1 MLKRTLICLPLILAV
16 VFLVEPPLAVHSSLL
31 TAEEIAS
38 METNDAKAKSNETQQ
53 KDSGFVRALKAPFKA
68 LGRLFGGKKKEDTRV
83 AQISENDVK
92 KFASVPVQQVK
103 NTPAQV
109 AEPTQPAIDNRSDAR
124 ALLESGR
131 KFLESGDLDRAI
143 GDLSKAAS
151 LDPKLGE
158 ASSLLGVAY
167 ETKGFRDLALK
178 SFEVAI
184 HAEENQP
191 QHLNNLGFL
200 HYKNGDYDEAVK
212 YLKRAAKLAP
222 ADPRIWNNLGL
233 AQFQRR
239 HFDDAYRSFARA
251 MGEYKG
257 RLNLAVR
264 LEAEGYS
271 KEAIK
276 QLEKARAL
284 EPKSTEVLARLVRLY
299 NQTGRTADATTTQT
313 ELVTINALANAP
325 APQ

>member
-1 MLKRTLICLPLILAV
+1 MLKRTLICLPLIVALV
-16 VFLVEPPLAVHSSLL
+16 ILVEPMQAVHSSLL

-38 METNDAKAKSNETQQ
+38 METSDAKARSSETQQ
-53 KDSGFVRALKAPFKA
+53 KENGFVRAIKAPFKA
-68 LGRLFGGKKKEDTRV
+68 LGRLFGGKKKDEGRV
-83 AQISENDVK
+83 ARISEADVK
-92 KFASVPVQQVK
+92 KFESVPVQQVK
-103 NTPAQV
+103 NTPTQV
-109 AEPTQPAIDNRSDAR
+109 AETTQPAIDNRSDAR
-124 ALLESGR
+124 LLLESGR
-131 KFLESGDLDRAI
+131 KFLESGELDQAI

-167 ETKGFRDLALK
+167 EKKGFRDLALK

-184 HAEENQP
+184 HAEEDEP

-200 HYKNGDYDEAVK
+200 YYKNGNYEEAVK
-212 YLKRAAKLAP
+212 YLKRATKLAP
-222 ADPRIWNNLGL
+222 QDARIWNNLGF
-233 AQFQRR
+233 AQFQQRK
-239 HFDDAYRSFARA
+239 FDDAYRSFAKA

-257 RLNLAVR
+257 RLNLATR

-284 EPKSTEVLARLVRLY
+284 EPKSTEVLARLARLY
-299 NQTGRTADATTTQT
+299 GQTGRMDDAKSTQSALLT
-313 ELVTINALANAP
+313 LNALANAP
-325 APQ
+325 DPQ

>member
-1 MLKRTLICLPLILAV
+1 MLKRTLICLSLV
-16 VFLVEPPLAVHSSLL
+16 VALVLLVEPLQAVHSSLL
-31 TAEEIAS
+31 SAEEIAS
-38 METNDAKAKSNETQQ
+38 METNDANAKSAETQQ
-53 KDSGFVRALKAPFKA
+53 KDNSFVRAIKAPFKA
-68 LGRLFGGKKKEDTRV
+68 LGRLFGGKKKDESRV
-83 AQISENDVK
+83 ARMSENDIK
-92 KFASVPVQQVK
+92 KFESVPVQQVK
-103 NTPAQV
+103 NTPSQV
-109 AEPTQPAIDNRSDAR
+109 AKTATPAIDDRSDAA

-131 KFLESGDLDRAI
+131 KFLEAGELDRAI
-143 GDLSKAAS
+143 GELSMAAS

-167 ETKGFRDLALK
+167 ERKGFRDLALR
-178 SFEVAI
+178 SFEVAM
-184 HAEENQP
+184 HAEEDEP

-200 HYKNGDYDEAVK
+200 HYRNGDYDEAVK
-212 YLKRAAKLAP
+212 YLKKAAKLAP
-222 ADPRIWNNLGL
+222 GDARIWNNLGL

-239 HFDDAYRSFARA
+239 NFDDAYRSFARA

-257 RLNLAVR
+257 RLNLATR
-264 LEAEGYS
+264 LEAENYS

-299 NQTGRTADATTTQT
+299 SQTGRMDDARSTQST
-313 ELVTINALANAP
+313 LLTLNALANAP

>member
-1 MLKRTLICLPLILAV
+1 MLKRTLICLPLILAAV
-16 VFLVEPPLAVHSSLL
+16 LLVEPLQAVHSSLL

-38 METNDAKAKSNETQQ
+38 LETNEANAKSETQK
-53 KDSGFVRALKAPFKA
+53 KDNGFVRAIKAPFKA
-68 LGRLFGGKKKEDTRV
+68 LGRLFGGKKKEESRV
-83 AQISENDVK
+83 ARISADDVK
-92 KFASVPVQQVK
+92 KFETVPAQQVK
-103 NTPAQV
+103 NTPKV
-109 AEPTQPAIDNRSDAR
+109 DETTQPAIDDRSDAR
-124 ALLESGR
+124 LLLESGR
-131 KFLESGDLDRAI
+131 KFLESGELDRAI

-167 ETKGFRDLALK
+167 ERKGFRDLALK
-178 SFEVAI
+178 SFEVAM
-184 HAEENQP
+184 HAEENEP

-200 HYKNGDYDEAVK
+200 HYKNGDYEEAVK
-212 YLKRAAKLAP
+212 YLKKAAKLAP
-222 ADPRIWNNLGL
+222 GDARIWNNLGL

-239 HFDDAYRSFARA
+239 NFDDAYRSFAKA

-264 LEAEGYS
+264 LEAENYS

-299 NQTGRTADATTTQT
+299 NQTGRMDDARSTQS
-313 ELVTINALANAP
+313 ELLAINALANAP

>member
-16 VFLVEPPLAVHSSLL
+16 VLLVEPLQAVHSSLL
-31 TAEEIAS
+31 TVEEIAS
-38 METNDAKAKSNETQQ
+38 METNDANAKSSETQQ
-53 KDSGFVRALKAPFKA
+53 KDNGFVRAIKAPFKA
-68 LGRLFGGKKKEDTRV
+68 LGRLFGGKKKEESRV
-83 AQISENDVK
+83 ARISADDVK
-92 KFASVPVQQVK
+92 KFDSVPVQQVK
-103 NTPAQV
+103 NTPTQV
-109 AEPTQPAIDNRSDAR
+109 AESTPPAIDDRSDAR

-131 KFLESGDLDRAI
+131 KFLESGELDRAI
-143 GDLSKAAS
+143 GELSKAAS

-167 ETKGFRDLALK
+167 ERKGFRDLALK
-178 SFEVAI
+178 SFEVAM
-184 HAEENQP
+184 HAEENEP

-200 HYKNGDYDEAVK
+200 HYKNGDYEEAVK
-212 YLKRAAKLAP
+212 YLKKATKLAP
-222 ADPRIWNNLGL
+222 GDARIWNNLGL

-239 HFDDAYRSFARA
+239 NFDDAYRSFAKA

-299 NQTGRTADATTTQT
+299 NQTGRMDDAKSTQT
-313 ELVTINALANAP
+313 ELIAINALANAP

>member
-1 MLKRTLICLPLILAV
+1 MLKRMLICLPLIVA
-16 VFLVEPPLAVHSSLL
+16 LVLLFEPIQAVHSSLL

-38 METNDAKAKSNETQQ
+38 METSDAKARSSETQQ
-53 KDSGFVRALKAPFKA
+53 KENGFVRAMKAPFKA
-68 LGRLFGGKKKEDTRV
+68 LGRLFGGKKKEESRV
-83 AQISENDVK
+83 AKISADDVR
-92 KFASVPVQQVK
+92 KFESVPVQQVK
-103 NTPAQV
+103 NTPAPV
-109 AEPTQPAIDNRSDAR
+109 AGTTQPAIDGPSDAL

-131 KFLESGDLDRAI
+131 KFLESGELDRAI

-167 ETKGFRDLALK
+167 ERKGFRDRALK
-178 SFEVAI
+178 AFDVAM
-184 HAEENQP
+184 HAEGDEP

-200 HYKNGDYDEAVK
+200 HYKNGDYEQAVK
-212 YLKRAAKLAP
+212 YLKRAAKL
-222 ADPRIWNNLGL
+222 DPDDARIWNNLGL

-239 HFDDAYRSFARA
+239 NFDDAYRSFARA

-276 QLEKARAL
+276 QLEKARSV

-299 NQTGRTADATTTQT
+299 SQTGRLDDAESTKTQ
-313 ELVTINALANAP
+313 LLAINALANAP